1 MAIPG
6 VYEEVEIEDMTFD
19 EGKST
24 FTYQCPCGDLF
35 VITLEELEDGEDI
48 AHCPSCT
55 LKVRVIFDE
64 EALTKYQSRIAAK
77 EESVEGGGG
86 EEKKEEEGG
95 ETE

>member
-1 MAIPG
+1 MSG

-19 EGKST
+19 EAKST

-64 EALTKYQSRIAAK
+64 EVLMKFQTRVTAAADSCKEAK
-77 EESVEGGGG
+77 EGAEAK
-86 EEKKEEEGG
+86 EKE
-95 ETE
+95 